1 MPRTLRTL
9 TAAALA
15 TCALSI
21 AIAMPSGAAAGIIG
35 RGPVSDVVVNVTA
48 GANDPV
54 RGATVVARDD
64 RTGTIMSS
72 ATTTGDL
79 GYAVVRL
86 RPGASTQRITIT
98 ATGGRSQAVGRL
110 TAADV
115 MSATAQRGVLAK
127 EIAVNVNPGSTV
139 LAEYLDERPRAS
151 VAAAERAVARRLRL
165 PKGTDVAESARFSRL
180 RFSGEDFIDA
190 ARKRGGVEDYAQWAA
205 GRIGAGNAVPS
216 YADPRPADE
225 LPLRGAPP
233 RSPAAAGLRRE
244 QAAGQAA
251 SVAITLMKP
260 LIELGAKKAYCA
272 LGIAE
277 LCNSGTSTAPVL
289 SDAEKKQLGDIERGI
304 SNLATQMTTTQQS
317 LSAVEGLVAAL
328 GQQVAALSYVG
339 EGNAVQDVINATLA
353 AAALRAEGRDLTPN
367 VTQALKN
374 ALVKRH
380 ETNSGC
386 PNWAALVGA
395 LPPAAVM
402 DGSTPRYPTA
412 ACTSTAPGVGPRDGL
427 LQFAQRAVASKYPA
441 LTAGPTQAAV
451 DSAGEFWLGEFAK
464 NVFSVNAAAAY
475 ASRPGGTSTW
485 TTETA
490 EATAQ
495 LFNDAIEL
503 IEIDASGAYFG
514 ARIPADQVLRMGPS
528 TGIIY
533 GIGHYAMDPG
543 ACFGNGSGFMAWK
556 RNPTNFGRSASGYFP
571 TYDKGPLTTGA
582 CPPAR
587 IVQPPTDIPGAPNAV
602 WASPDTVP
610 AADLVHLLGPLRRAA
625 LCHLKDR
632 VEAGVSLRAP
642 SGTAAG
648 GLCDPYPAAIPDGPH
663 LVWPEAGRANKM
675 GEGVLPNLQLSLG
688 NASCHPWM
696 VGFTTDEADPGKPRE
711 PSTPAWRLVTASG
724 MQCPVLDL
732 TPRASARYGWNC
744 VKASPGGRIRMSG
757 GPGVRATHPVTASL
771 EILNNPTMGGY
782 CPSLGA
788 RPAPTGAAN
797 VSYMVDATVVP
808 SEQDLPAFIRWG
820 LTRPTICSPAFEG
833 VFGDRG
839 AAAEYYQCA
848 VDPSKSPRFVK
859 PLDGRVLWPLQRQ
872 ISTLTTY
879 TTGFIP
885 LRENTIPGYKSE
897 NWTYNNDVAGD
908 FVVGPLHTSTAV
920 GAYVPG
926 TSPGGPEPSAP
937 PRPTGASVPGPV
949 TDLSIC
955 DEECTGNATSLRV
968 TWRAPVSSGGLAIR
982 RYEVIGTMK
991 GIASPPRTCALLPT
1005 AELTCT
1011 FRDLDL
1017 SKEWDFRVQATNALG
1032 KGSPRFVSFTSGIG
1046 RPTLRA
1052 LRDALEVR
1060 WTSPRWKEWGP
1071 SAGVPVPH
1079 RYTATASPG
1088 GRTCT
1093 TAGFTS
1099 TTCTISGLTPG
1110 TAYTVTVELVSLYN
1124 CYAKMPC
1131 GRDDTSPP
1139 SAAATPFGAPV
1150 RPGAPDLEAAVPSDG
1165 RIAVKWRAPAADG
1178 NSPIAGYTAT
1188 AMPGGATCTTTG
1200 SLACVIDGLSP
1211 GTEYTVSVTATNE
1224 VGTGDASPSVRRT
1237 TPAVLPGPPLT
1248 PLAQVS
1254 PGTIEVSWV
1263 APESNGGAAITGYTA
1278 TASPGGA
1285 QCSTDGATTCT
1296 ITGVPNGTDYQV
1308 TVTATNAVG
1317 TGRASVPAAARTPDI
1332 TAPGAPR
1339 SVELTALPGRIEV
1352 AWSAPE
1358 SDGGSAVTGYVA
1370 TATPGGATCTTT
1382 GATECTITGLDDGT
1396 AYRVAVAAI
1405 NVIGTGASSDAGE
1418 AVTPRRDNGGA
1429 PAVVDDLPLQ
1439 AVAIPGTADSGLPA
1453 SAPVAGRALELT
1465 GIALQPRTLVP
1476 GLGGRIAYS
1485 LSEPA
1490 DVTITLA
1497 RVGGRDRASRV
1508 VHRIPAGRP
1517 GALAGDSRV
1526 RVLYTRP
1533 SAKRKTAGAW
1543 RMTVEARDA
1552 NGTVVRR
1559 TIPIRVRT

>member
-1 MPRTLRTL
+1 M
-9 TAAALA
+9 
-15 TCALSI
+15 
-21 AIAMPSGAAAGIIG
+21 
-35 RGPVSDVVVNVTA
+35 
-48 GANDPV
+48 
-54 RGATVVARDD
+54 
-64 RTGTIMSS
+64 
-72 ATTTGDL
+72 
-79 GYAVVRL
+79 
-86 RPGASTQRITIT
+86 AS
-98 ATGGRSQAVGRL
+98 
-110 TAADV
+110 
-115 MSATAQRGVLAK
+115 
-127 EIAVNVNPGSTV
+127 EIEVNVNPGSTV

-165 PKGTDVAESARFSRL
+165 PTGTDVAESARFSRV
-180 RFSGEDFIDA
+180 RFSGEDFIGA
-190 ARKRGGVEDYAQWAA
+190 ARKRGGVEDYAEWAA
-205 GRIGAGNAVPS
+205 ERISAGDAVRS
-216 YADPRPADE
+216 FAAPRPADD
-225 LPLRGAPP
+225 LPLQGAPP
-233 RSPAAAGLRRE
+233 SSPAGAGLRRE
-244 QAAGQAA
+244 QGVAGTSA
-251 SVAITLMKP
+251 SLGLTLLKP
-260 LIELGAKKAYCA
+260 LIELAAKKSYCL
-272 LGIAE
+272 LGITE
-277 LCNSGTSTAPVL
+277 LCNAGTTITTPAL
-289 SDAEKKQLGDIERGI
+289 SEAEKKKLDEIATGI
-304 SNLATQMTTTQQS
+304 SNLSTQMTTTQQS

-353 AAALRAEGRDLTPN
+353 AAALRAQGRGLTPN

-380 ETNSGC
+380 ETTNGC

-412 ACTSTAPGVGPRDGL
+412 ACTSSAAGGGPRDGL
-427 LQFAQRAVASKYPA
+427 LQFAQRTVASKSPA

-490 EATAQ
+490 EATTQ

-514 ARIPADQVLRMGPS
+514 ARIPANQVLRMGPS

-543 ACFGNGSGFMAWK
+543 VCFGNGSGFMAWK
-556 RNPTNFGRSASGYFP
+556 RNPTGFGRAASWYLP
-571 TYDKGPLTTGA
+571 MYDKAPVTTGA

-602 WASPDTVP
+602 WTSPDTVP
-610 AADLVHLLGPLRRAA
+610 AADLVHLLAPLRRAA
-625 LCHLKDR
+625 LCHLRDR

-648 GLCDPYPAAIPDGPH
+648 GLCDPYPAAIPDTPH
-663 LVWPEAGRANKM
+663 LVWPEAGRASRT

-696 VGFTTDEADPGKPRE
+696 VGFTTDEDDPGKPRE

-744 VKASPGGRIRMSG
+744 VKASPGGRIRISG
-757 GPGVRATHPVTASL
+757 GPDVRATHPVTASL

-788 RPAPTGAAN
+788 RPAPKGAAN
-797 VSYMVDATVVP
+797 VSYMVDGTTVP
-808 SEQDLPAFIRWG
+808 SERDPPAFSQWG
-820 LTRPTICSPAFEG
+820 LTRPTICSPGFEG

-839 AAAEYYQCA
+839 AAEYYQCA

-879 TTGFIP
+879 TTGLGQISK
-885 LRENTIPGYKSE
+885 NAIPGYKSE

-937 PRPTGASVPGPV
+937 PRPTGARVPGPV
-949 TDLSIC
+949 TDLSVC
-955 DEECTGNATSLRV
+955 DEECTGNTTSLRV
-968 TWRAPVSSGGLAIR
+968 TWRAPVSSGGMAIR
-982 RYEVIGTMK
+982 RYEVVGTTK
-991 GIASPPRTCALLPT
+991 GIWSPPRTCALLPT

-1032 KGSPRFVSFTSGIG
+1032 KGSARVVSFTSGIG

-1060 WTSPRWKEWGP
+1060 WTSPRWAEWST
-1071 SAGVPVPH
+1071 SAGVSVPH

-1099 TTCTISGLTPG
+1099 TMCTITGLTPG
-1110 TAYTVTVELVSLYN
+1110 TAYTVTVDLVSRYF

-1131 GRDDTSPP
+1131 ERNDASPP
-1139 SAAATPFGAPV
+1139 SAAATPFGPPV
-1150 RPGAPDLEAAVPSDG
+1150 RPGAPELEAAVPADG

-1211 GTEYTVSVTATNE
+1211 GTEYTVTVTATNA
-1224 VGTGDASPSVRRT
+1224 VGTGAASPSVRRT
-1237 TPAVLPGPPLT
+1237 TPTVLPGPPLT

-1254 PGTIEVSWV
+1254 PGAIEVSWV
-1263 APESNGGAAITGYTA
+1263 APDFDGGAAVTGYTA
-1278 TASPGGA
+1278 TATPGGA

-1296 ITGVPNGTDYQV
+1296 INGVPNGTDYQV

-1317 TGRASVPAAARTPDI
+1317 TGPASLPAAARTPDL

-1339 SVELTALPGRIEV
+1339 SVELSALPGRIEV

-1358 SDGGSAVTGYVA
+1358 SDGGSLVTGYIA

-1382 GATECTITGLDDGT
+1382 GATLCTITGLDDGT

-1405 NVIGTGASSDAGE
+1405 NVIGTGASSDSGE
-1418 AVTPRRDNGGA
+1418 AVTPRRDDGGA
-1429 PAVVDDLPLQ
+1429 AAVADDLPLQ
-1439 AVAIPGTADSGLPA
+1439 ATSIPGTAESGLPVG
-1453 SAPVAGRALELT
+1453 APIAGRVMDITGLALR
-1465 GIALQPRTLVP
+1465 PRTLVP
-1476 GLGGRIAYS
+1476 GLGGRIAYT

-1517 GALAGDSRV
+1517 GALAGDTRI
-1526 RVLYTRP
+1526 RVLYSFA
-1533 SAKRKTAGAW
+1533 SARRKKAGAW
-1543 RMTVEARDA
+1543 TLTVEARDA
-1552 NGTVVRR
+1552 QGGVATK